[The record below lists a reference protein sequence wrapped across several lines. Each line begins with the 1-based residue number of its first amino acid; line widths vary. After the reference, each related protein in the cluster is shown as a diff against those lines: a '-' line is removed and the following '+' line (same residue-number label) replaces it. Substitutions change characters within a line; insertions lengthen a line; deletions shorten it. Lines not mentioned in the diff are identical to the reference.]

1 MAGPRASIR
10 RRRQAARDFTPQ
22 EVHLLSP
29 SAHLE
34 TTQLESK
41 VVFEDPGKIRLVDG
55 FECAA
60 ADGKAIWLY
69 GKSLGLPDYATQAT
83 LFLRG
88 WNLKYLGGDHHAKG
102 LASIIY
108 NLRVENQAL
117 MWDAYGTLHDGN
129 SDDPFEW
136 CYYWTAVAWNGEV
149 IDAVVDHDDGGD
161 LQKKTNVTSS
171 SLVEDNETAL
181 VILPSYI
188 HNPVA
193 FRGKQA
199 VVILPRG
206 FQMDWRNDD
215 HHLLQLAYNLDHNEP
230 FIENGKQ
237 YGRLP
242 DPPLPDTASSIDSGF
257 VSWETHGIL
266 KDNRAKRDYAFVEH
280 FSALAGDAVGMIQSP
295 FSIRPKE
302 DAGLFEGCI
311 TTPSGLKTEE
321 YVIRNVPFDYA
332 IPVLA
337 GWELDYGCED
347 HHIREIGIRLHD
359 MEYDKP
365 LGASTGTLRYQLSSI
380 LTDDSGN
387 GHTFRH
393 KVHILGLNSSG
404 IGTQPKP

>member
-1 MAGPRASIR
+1 MAGPGASIR
-10 RRRQAARDFTPQ
+10 RRQRAARDFTAQ
-22 EVHLLSP
+22 EVRLLPP

-34 TTQLESK
+34 TTQLEST

-55 FECAA
+55 FECTS
-60 ADGKAIWLY
+60 ADGKGIWLE
-69 GKSLGLPDYATQAT
+69 GRSLELPDYATQAT

-102 LASIIY
+102 LATIIY
-108 NLRVENQAL
+108 NLRIENQAL
-117 MWDAYGTLHDGN
+117 MWDAYGTLHDRN
-129 SDDPFEW
+129 SDDSYEW
-136 CYYWTAVAWNGEV
+136 CYYWTAMAWNDEV
-149 IDAVVDHDDGGD
+149 IDAVVDHDDAGD
-161 LQKKTNVTSS
+161 LQKKSNSTASY
-171 SLVEDNETAL
+171 LVEENETAL

-206 FQMDWRNDD
+206 FLIHWSDPD

-237 YGRLP
+237 YGVLP
-242 DPPLPDTASSIDSGF
+242 DPPLPGTASFIDSGF

-266 KDNRAKRDYAFVEH
+266 KDNRAKRDYGFTEF
-280 FSALAGDAVGMIQSP
+280 FSALAGDAVGMVQPP

-321 YVIRNVPFDYA
+321 YVITNVPFDYA

-337 GWELDYGCED
+337 GWELGYGCED
-347 HHIREIGIRLHD
+347 HHVREIGIRVHD
-359 MEYDKP
+359 VEYDKP
-365 LGASTGTLRYQLSSI
+365 PAASTGTLRYQLSSI
-380 LTDDSGN
+380 LTDDSSN

-404 IGTQPKP
+404 IDTQPEP